1 MVWYSHLFQ
10 NFPQFIVYIRLV
22 YIFVLYI
29 YILVL
34 YMCTYIDSILV
45 WLPNKFISLIIV
57 NDLCKLIFKE
67 YSFKLLL
74 RIHQ

>member
-10 NFPQFIVYIRLV
+10 NFPQFVVYIRLV

-29 YILVL
+29 IYRIYISIIYV
-34 YMCTYIDSILV
+34 YYTDSILV

-74 RIHQ
+74 